1 MGARVA
7 VVTESTTE
15 LAGIGGNLDG
25 LAGTTLERASKS
37 TALAESSV
45 RFVDE
50 VTQVVTALREPAE
63 RMSGEAQT
71 QRRLTGEVATEAE
84 QVAAPVPALEATAG
98 QIGGGV
104 SLLVPLANQPN
115 PLART
120 PSTPAPLLRA
130 HGPGPP

>member
-25 LAGTTLERASKS
+25 LAGTTLERASES

-50 VTQVVTALREPAE
+50 VTQVVTALRETAE

-71 QRRLTGEVATEAE
+71 QRRLTGEVRSEE
-84 QVAAPVPALEATAG
+84 RRVG
-98 QIGGGV
+98 QECV
-104 SLLVPLANQPN
+104 RTCRSRWWPL
-115 PLART
+115 
-120 PSTPAPLLRA
+120 
-130 HGPGPP
+130 H